1 MSSVDRSGGVAS
13 VPGQRG
19 AGWPRWSGIGLVAAM
34 LAAFLAVGAVGAAEA
49 ARGERVLP
57 LFDPLADWFRK
68 VAPDGIRWLLANG
81 GYVGWATA
89 ATAGVIAGLG
99 LVVGGR
105 RAAPLVLLAA
115 AVLLAAWGQILLLKD
130 RTALGVWLYGCGVV
144 CAVVLGGWCPMS
156 RLDGFP
162 ELPLPTR
169 RRRRRASDEP
179 EAVARAEAAV
189 LPAASA
195 VSCRYPPWKWEW
207 ALIFSLTVT
216 ALFTRTY
223 ALTEMPHFFD
233 LEMIISMIESRS
245 LYGLRSYIASGLLAN
260 NTGMMH
266 FFPKTILFD
275 MFGVSIYTL
284 RLSGVL
290 FGVAAIPLMYW
301 LVRRIA
307 GVGPAV
313 VATLLIIAE
322 PEQLF
327 WSRTEN
333 TYFAPLATAALVS
346 AHLGLWMVQRFSLGS
361 VLAAAIWMPFCRFLY
376 TAGVVI
382 FAYPLVLFGHAL
394 LCVRGAWRKAWYV
407 APILGGGL
415 ALWIFSFSIVCA
427 SVANWKWSFKD
438 PVNIYGAPAWT
449 RLGAF
454 RDASWP
460 QLVRLQAGSMAENLG
475 VAVKNMTYSVP
486 GYSHWCERADLSPT
500 HKTTVN
506 VGLAVISALGLG
518 YLLGQIHDRRGFALL
533 AWVGLALLP
542 GIMSDEPAD
551 RRITLVFPALD
562 AVAAVMLGV
571 IVRLVRSRTGV
582 PLARF
587 ATGMLSV
594 AVAGVIGTSLASYFL
609 LPIGPTWMDGP
620 IRFAKPLFEQSD
632 AIFHNVDIYTGLVFG
647 NLDSFL
653 TPGRTPGIQMVDSKS
668 WLQVALHPRCTF
680 ADPVYSAAM
689 PAERVAAL
697 RAAYDPKR
705 VSFLLQDLPY
715 SHAQIELLRELFP
728 SAQVREYQPPSG
740 QIGNRLV
747 AITTSISDIKALGIP
762 ALRVG
767 VEEQN
772 PQTLATRLLEGVRLE
787 TSKATAG
794 DGAGQGVVIQGGFL
808 LEREGWYRFALA
820 PPCAEATFTID
831 DRPAPSAEVAPLTA
845 GVHPFEITLP
855 TSTSCALP
863 LSIMMQAHG
872 EKEMRVVTS
881 DSVVGPAVA
890 SLPAARGAAAVPYDG
905 YGEARPFGALQ
916 GTPLDFGIDAQGYA
930 NVLVR
935 DAAGTLRVHR
945 LAPDGHVEAAW
956 QPQVTGG
963 PVLSMAVDR
972 SGVSALM
979 GSEAIALADRAG
991 KPVSSWTDP
1000 TTWTTQMTFWGPDRI
1015 LKAMQFHNSIALLN
1029 RNGQM
1034 LLEWSL
1040 FQGGPGKFEQPVT
1053 VAVGPQGYLLVL
1065 QADGQALLFQN
1076 PGDEWAPVF
1085 VRSFQVDFSQLPVG
1099 PQPCVFDGPDR
1110 IVIANNPATAML
1122 VYNLDGERMMAANP
1136 VRDLNAK
1143 GFGEIA
1149 RVQSYEGELY
1159 VLDRAGKL
1167 WSVPR

>member
-1 MSSVDRSGGVAS
+1 MSPVDRSGGVAS

-19 AGWPRWSGIGLVAAM
+19 AGWPRWSAIGLVAAM

-49 ARGERVLP
+49 ARGARVLP
-57 LFDPLADWFRK
+57 LFDPVVDWFRK
-68 VAPDGIRWLLANG
+68 VAPGTIGWLLANG
-81 GYVGWATA
+81 GYVGWATV
-89 ATAGVIAGLG
+89 ATAGIIAGAG
-99 LVVGGR
+99 LMVGR
-105 RAAPLVLLAA
+105 WRAAPLVLLAA
-115 AVLLAAWGQILLLKD
+115 GVSLAAWGQILLLQD
-130 RTALGVWLYGCGVV
+130 RINFGVWLYGCGVG
-144 CAVVLGGWCPMS
+144 CAVVLGRWCPMS

-169 RRRRRASDEP
+169 RRRRRAPDGS
-179 EAVARAEAAV
+179 EAVAGAADT
-189 LPAASA
+189 LPAAGCA
-195 VSCRYPPWKWEW
+195 VAGWSPPWKWEW

-223 ALTEMPHFFD
+223 ALSEMPRFFD

-245 LYGLRSYIASGLLAN
+245 LYGLRSYIQSGLLAN

-266 FFPKTILFD
+266 QFPKMILFD

-313 VATLLIIAE
+313 VAALFIIAE

-382 FAYPLVLFGHAL
+382 FAYPLVVFGHAL

-407 APILGGGL
+407 VPILGGGL
-415 ALWIFSFSIVCA
+415 ALWVFSYSIVCA
-427 SVANWKWSFKD
+427 SVTNWQWHFRD
-438 PVNIYGAPAWT
+438 PTNVYGAPAW
-449 RLGAF
+449 RKLGTF

-460 QLVRLQAGSMAENLG
+460 QLLRLQAASMTENLG
-475 VAVKNMTYSVP
+475 VALRNMTYAAP
-486 GYSHWCERADLSPT
+486 GYSHWCERVDLSPT

-518 YLLGQIHDRRGFALL
+518 YLLGQFQDRRGFALL
-533 AWVGLALLP
+533 AWVGLAFLP
-542 GIMSDEPAD
+542 GIMSDDPAD
-551 RRITLVFPALD
+551 RRMALVFPALD

-571 IVRLVRSRTGV
+571 IVRLVRSRAGE

-609 LPIGPTWMDGP
+609 QGIGPTWMDGP
-620 IRFAKPLFEQSD
+620 IHFAKPLFEESD
-632 AIFHNVDIYTGLVFG
+632 VIFHNVEIYTGLVFG

-653 TPGRTPGIQMVDSKS
+653 TPGRTPGVQMVDSRG
-668 WLQVALHPRCTF
+668 WLQVALHPRCAF
-680 ADPVYSAAM
+680 ADPVYGAAM
-689 PAERVAAL
+689 PPERIAAL

-705 VSFLLQDLPY
+705 VSFLLQDAPHTRL
-715 SHAQIELLRELFP
+715 AINLLRQLFP
-728 SAQVREYQPPSG
+728 ATPVREYQPPSG
-740 QIGNRLV
+740 QIGPTMVSL
-747 AITTSISDIKALGIP
+747 TTSVSDIEALRIP
-762 ALRVG
+762 TLRVG
-767 VEEQN
+767 AEEPN
-772 PQTLATRLLEGVRLE
+772 PQTLATRLLEGMRLE
-787 TSKATAG
+787 TSVATAA
-794 DGAGQGVVIQGGFL
+794 DGAGRGAVIQGGL
-808 LEREGWYRFALA
+808 LLDREGWYRFALEPA
-820 PPCAEATFTID
+820 CAEATFTID
-831 DRPAPSAEVAPLTA
+831 ERPAPSAESAPLTA

-863 LSIMMQAHG
+863 LRIMMQAHG
-872 EKEMRVVTS
+872 EKETQVVAS
-881 DSVVGPAVA
+881 DSLVGPKVA
-890 SLPAARGAAAVPYDG
+890 SLSTARGAAVVPYDG
-905 YGEARPFGALQ
+905 YGEAQPFGALE
-916 GTPLDFGIDAQGYA
+916 GIPLDFGIDAQGYA
-930 NVLVR
+930 MVLLR
-935 DAAGTLRVHR
+935 DAAGTQRVHR
-945 LAPDGHVEAAW
+945 LDPGGHVEAAW
-956 QPQVTGG
+956 QPQVPGG

-972 SGVSALM
+972 NGVSALM
-979 GSEAIALADRAG
+979 GSEAIALADRTG

-1000 TTWTTQMTFWGPDRI
+1000 TTWITQMAFWGPDRI
-1015 LKAMQFHNSIALLN
+1015 LKAMEFHNSIALLN
-1029 RNGQM
+1029 RNGQI
-1034 LLEWSL
+1034 LREWTQ
-1040 FQGGPGKFEQPVT
+1040 FPGGPGKFEQPVT
-1053 VAVGPQGYLLVL
+1053 VAVGPQGYILVL

-1076 PGDEWAPVF
+1076 SGDELAPVF
-1085 VRSFQVDFSQLPVG
+1085 VRSFRVDFSQLPVG

-1122 VYNLDGERMMAANP
+1122 VYNLNGERMMAATP
-1136 VRDLNAK
+1136 ARDLNAK

-1149 RVQSYEGELY
+1149 RVQSHWGQLY
-1159 VLDRAGKL
+1159 VLSRAGKL